1 MTAIVAGQYKQGR
14 IELLETPAGLR
25 EGPVRVVLIEEPA
38 AKASPRFLTL
48 GKYKAGVMSSLEDF
62 EGTQWRGEAELDN
75 QHGQ

>member
-14 IELLETPAGLR
+14 IELLEMPAGLR

-38 AKASPRFLTL
+38 PRPSSRFLTL
-48 GKYKAGVMSSLEDF
+48 GKYKSGVMSSLEDF
-62 EGTQWRGEAELDN
+62 AGAQWRGEAELDN